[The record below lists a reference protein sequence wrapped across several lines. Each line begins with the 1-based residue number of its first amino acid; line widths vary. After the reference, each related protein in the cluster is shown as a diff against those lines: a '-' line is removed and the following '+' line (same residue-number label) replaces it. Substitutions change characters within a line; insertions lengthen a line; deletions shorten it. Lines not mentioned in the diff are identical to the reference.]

1 MFRMKRLQIV
11 FITGWFFIGGVDLSA
26 QIPPIA
32 IPVVPTAGAALTVIN
47 DAAWGNSATAIDLT
61 RARGQPPSARL
72 VNVSIRARAGSG
84 SDTLIAGAVVE
95 GTDRLPLLVRAI
107 GPGLIRFGVADTL
120 ADPKLEIF
128 NGSVLAAQ
136 TNTAGAPET
145 AASNYVST
153 FPPLESPSGRAVGDA
168 ALVGKSAA
176 GMITAHCSSASG
188 AAGVALLEFYDAV
201 ATPSA
206 TSPRFV
212 NFSSR
217 ARVAAGDGL
226 VVVGFVVAG
235 EGNATLLLRATGP
248 TLQQFKVAGFLP
260 DPRIE
265 LYAGST
271 LIAANDN
278 WSSGDPAGVKKI
290 QDAGLAVGAFAL
302 SSASDAALLA
312 TLPAGAYTL
321 HVRGAGAQSG
331 VALAEIFQLATTDF
345 FDAARA
351 TNSTG
356 LDLFRELAKSREGP
370 NLVISPYSIE
380 SALALAYAGAAGVT
394 RNEMARALYF
404 PEGNGPLESEFSR
417 LRTAINATA
426 EGAKATADARTRN
439 GARTDPIEWN
449 QANRLFGQQGYPFRD
464 PFLALMRDGFAAPI
478 QLLDF
483 IANPE
488 PSRFA
493 INAWVEEQTRQ
504 KIKDLIPM
512 GGVTD
517 LTRLVLVNALYLK
530 APWDVPFTKSQTVPR
545 TFHPTSFSSR
555 EIPTM
560 NRTGRVGYAAEDG
573 MTIVTLD
580 YLGAGLQFV
589 IILPDQNQ
597 SADAVAARL
606 TPTHFARWANLG
618 QTSNQNVALELPKFT
633 VPGKTLKL
641 GPALRALGVK
651 SAFNDPRGSANFDP
665 IAPRLPDDYLYV
677 SDVYH
682 QTFVALDEEGTEA
695 AAATAIVLFTTTSAI
710 IPPPA
715 IPVRVDRPFLFA
727 IQHCGTGVCLFI
739 GLIADP

>member
-1 MFRMKRLQIV
+1 MKRLQIV
-11 FITGWFFIGGVDLSA
+11 FITGWFFIGGVGLSA
-26 QIPPIA
+26 QSNPVA

-107 GPGLIRFGVADTL
+107 GPGLIRFGVADSL
-120 ADPKLEIF
+120 GDPKLEIF

-145 AASNYVST
+145 AASNYVSA

-248 TLQQFKVAGFLP
+248 TLQQFNVAGFLP

-290 QDAGLAVGAFAL
+290 QDAELAVGAFAL
-302 SSASDAALLA
+302 SSASDAALLI

-331 VALAEIFQLATTDF
+331 VALAEIFQLAPTD

-351 TNSTG
+351 TNSVG
-356 LDLFRELAKSREGP
+356 LDLFRELAKSRSGP

-426 EGAKATADARTRN
+426 EGSKAPADARTRN

-449 QANRLFGQQGYPFRD
+449 QANRLFGQQAYPFRD

-504 KIKDLIPM
+504 KIKALIPM
-512 GGVTD
+512 GGVTAD
-517 LTRLVLVNALYLK
+517 TRLVLVNALYLK
-530 APWDVPFTKSQTVPR
+530 APWDVPFAKSGTVPR

-573 MTIVTLD
+573 MTIVTLA

-589 IILPDQNQ
+589 IMLPDQNQ

-618 QTSNQNVALELPKFT
+618 QTSSQNVDLYLPKFT
-633 VPGKTLKL
+633 VPGTTFPLR
-641 GPALRALGVK
+641 PALKALGVK
-651 SAFNDPRGSANFDP
+651 SAFDDPRGSANFDP
-665 IAPRLPDDYLYV
+665 IAPIRLPDDYLYV

-695 AAATAIVLFTTTSAI
+695 AAATAIVLVTTTSAI